1 MKIVFC
7 SLNASRSHTNLAIRL
22 LKNSLTRAG
31 YSDVTLSEHTEK
43 ERSFDVLASLVN
55 ENADV
60 YGFSTYLWNIRA
72 HLTLAENL
80 KTLLPNTKIV
90 FGGPEV
96 SYTAEE
102 LLEKHP
108 YIDTVLTGEGEE
120 SIVTLIK
127 AYENGES
134 PRILCGAPFAD
145 FANTDIPYDE
155 NEIRQGNILYYESA
169 RGCPYRCAYC
179 LSGAEEFKTVRAK
192 SQEKT
197 LDDLRRFEAFDNVKI
212 VKFID
217 RTFNYDIKRA
227 NAIWQA
233 ISGEEFTKQYH
244 FEIAASLLNEDS
256 FAILQAMPKGKIQ
269 LEIGVQSTNPD
280 VLKAINRPDH
290 TERVLNAIKRLYTFG
305 NIHIHTDLI
314 VGLPRDTYHSI
325 GKSYDALAFS
335 CHDLQLGFLKLL
347 KGSPLYLRQKEYGY
361 RFHCEPPYEVLSS
374 DTLSFAEIAKLKKM
388 ETVHERYMNS
398 HRFTRAMQVLCDGRS
413 PFGLLEALSD
423 FLPDVTTLSQR
434 DAYVKLLEFDR
445 ALGDTSRRAALVD
458 AIALDFLLNEQGR
471 IPKEIP
477 HFVMNVQPSD
487 KKRIAE
493 RHPELFL
500 PATEYYAFHTLGRF
514 AIDRKNKIYFKI

>member
-1 MKIVFC
+1 M
-7 SLNASRSHTNLAIRL
+7 
-22 LKNSLTRAG
+22 
-31 YSDVTLSEHTEK
+31 
-43 ERSFDVLASLVN
+43 
-55 ENADV
+55 
-60 YGFSTYLWNIRA
+60 
-72 HLTLAENL
+72 
-80 KTLLPNTKIV
+80 
-90 FGGPEV
+90 
-96 SYTAEE
+96 EE
-102 LLEKHP
+102 LERRGVEVISVTWPEHRNKNKLYRYDPNGEKVEAGDIVLVPSKDQLTQKEFEREAEVALGNHKVEPESIVHPLNP

-120 SIVTLIK
+120 SIVTRIK

-458 AIALDFLLNEQGR
+458 AIASNLTLTLSGASLVDKNYASSKRKATLN
-471 IPKEIP
+471 
-477 HFVMNVQPSD
+477 S
-487 KKRIAE
+487 A
-493 RHPELFL
+493 
-500 PATEYYAFHTLGRF
+500 
-514 AIDRKNKIYFKI
+514 